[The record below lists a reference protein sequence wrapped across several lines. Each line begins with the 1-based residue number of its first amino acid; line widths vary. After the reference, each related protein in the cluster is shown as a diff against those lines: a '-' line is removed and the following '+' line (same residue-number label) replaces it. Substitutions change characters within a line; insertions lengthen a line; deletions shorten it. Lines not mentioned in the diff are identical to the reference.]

1 MILVGKFF
9 VDLLS
14 KYAHTYNKYDGI
26 EEEDGKNWPQE
37 GTKEDSGCTNEAT
50 EGNKLN
56 YVSCTLL
63 NQIVLFL
70 RSVLTI

>member
-37 GTKEDSGCTNEAT
+37 GTKEDSGCTNEAA
-50 EGNKLN
+50 EEIN
-56 YVSCTLL
+56 
-63 NQIVLFL
+63 
-70 RSVLTI
+70 